1 MKDNNK
7 NLTPKTGNNFVNKNN
22 LEKDEN
28 EKLKAAYALNLCT
41 VSVSQII
48 DYEDLNILEQE
59 YEMIL
64 NNLNLENFPKDKSL
78 LHILKQI
85 LDTVSFFRIYEGD
98 KRMLEKKY
106 QQEMKNAIWSA
117 IPPFTFVAG
126 GNPYALAVSAI
137 AAVGMGYM
145 NYRKEKAKKS
155 FEKEEDEWK
164 LQRSAI
170 EQFHGLRRELF
181 DTAWRLSDK
190 YGFNDEYRLTEKQ
203 ISAYNSILMDEKPLR
218 KYERLNAIKD
228 FFVAYPPFWYYFG
241 NAALNV
247 AKKYGKSIYYY
258 SIDNSED
265 QPNYFDLAE
274 QHFKKYLEY
283 DHSLLRTNYI
293 RSSCCLEYAALL
305 LERNDD
311 ISHDKIKQ
319 LILDAEK
326 YAPDAL
332 DALQICAM
340 YSLRNNDIDVAQ
352 RLLRKLVVE
361 GFNTTTNAQLLSY
374 IYLNTAYK
382 NKKLYNKKTA
392 EYIELIQFTDGS
404 ALIPWTEDVSMLNK
418 KDVNIKLKDFLYKQK
433 VRIQDMLN
441 AVVDKIIE
449 NCAIDYNKILFQPL
463 DDSDFE
469 DNSFYTDS
477 ETSIKQRI
485 KRISA
490 ISKNQIEVFTSHLKH
505 KNIAFVLNSQLNE
518 VFWLLSSFVS
528 KVFKTDIDEICKPY
542 LFYYYFESSENQK
555 TISGLMERVCNDT
568 FDEKDGISLL
578 NNSFTSIM
586 NEYTDEFKKKN
597 VDEISKRESFNE
609 LISIESGLI
618 DFCNAHNY
626 PAPEIICEEVVDKT
640 FEENRRQ
647 FVNVLNY
654 FSGANDFKQNED
666 TESKLRNEI
675 DFFIKSNKLF
685 EDDAIDSQKFEF
697 TTDEVSIRNKR
708 KKFPDKELEDINKLG
723 NIIAYYHDNRDLWNP
738 YIDLYFF
745 REGFLCVEDGSLAK
759 RNSAFFNYRFIEY
772 NSDKHLIYSKRNG
785 VNKDI
790 YSSNKINIRELFDL
804 IIKLRNIL
812 TTSAKKL
819 V

>member
-1 MKDNNK
+1 MKRVQKGVIPQGDE
-7 NLTPKTGNNFVNKNN
+7 KTTTNQNVEQIEQDKR
-22 LEKDEN
+22 
-28 EKLKAAYALNLCT
+28 KAAYALNLCT

-64 NNLNLENFPKDKSL
+64 NNLNLENFPKDKPL

-98 KRMLEKKY
+98 KRMLDKKY
-106 QQEMKNAIWSA
+106 QQKMKNAIWSA

-126 GNPYALAVSAI
+126 GNPYSLAVSAI

-145 NYRKEKAKKS
+145 NYRKEKAKIS
-155 FEKEEDEWK
+155 SEKEEDEWR

-181 DTAWRLSDK
+181 DTAWRLSEK

-247 AKKYGKSIYYY
+247 AKKYGKSIYYN
-258 SIDNSED
+258 SIDNSEN

-311 ISHDKIKQ
+311 TSHDKVKQ

-374 IYLNTAYK
+374 IYLNTAYY

-392 EYIELIQFTDGS
+392 EYIELVQFTDGS
-404 ALIPWTEDVSMLNK
+404 ALIPWAEDVSMLNK
-418 KDVNIKLKDFLYKQK
+418 KGVNIKLKEFLDKQK
-433 VRIQDMLN
+433 VRIQNMLN

-449 NCAIDYNKILFQPL
+449 SCAIDYNKLLFLPL
-463 DDSDFE
+463 DDSNIG

-477 ETSIKQRI
+477 ETSINQRI
-485 KRISA
+485 KRVSA
-490 ISKNQIEVFTSHLKH
+490 IGKNQIEVFSNHLKH
-505 KNIAFVLNSQLNE
+505 NNIAFVLNNQLNE
-518 VFWLLSSFVS
+518 LFWLLSSFVS

-555 TISGLMERVCNDT
+555 TISGLMEKVKNDT
-568 FDEKDGISLL
+568 FDEKDGISLTK
-578 NNSFTSIM
+578 NSFTSIM
-586 NEYTDEFKKKN
+586 NEYTNEFKKNN
-597 VDEISKRESFNE
+597 VDEIFKRESFNE
-609 LISIESGLI
+609 LISIESELI
-618 DFCNAHNY
+618 DFCNTHNY
-626 PAPEIICEEVVDKT
+626 PTPEKLCENDVDKT
-640 FEENRRQ
+640 FKENRRQ

-654 FSGANDFKQNED
+654 FSGANDFKKNED

-675 DFFIKSNKLF
+675 ECFIKSNKLF
-685 EDDAIDSQKFEF
+685 KDNAIDPQKFEF

-708 KKFPDKELEDINKLG
+708 KKFPDNDLESVNQLG
-723 NIIAYYHDNRDLWNP
+723 NILAYYHDNRDLLNP

-745 REGFLCVEDGSLAK
+745 REGFLSVEDGSLAK
-759 RNSAFFNYRFIEY
+759 RTLGFFNYRFIEY
-772 NSDKHLIYSKRNG
+772 DPDKQLIYTKRNG
-785 VNKDI
+785 VKKDI
-790 YSSNKINIRELFDL
+790 YNSNKINIRELFDL
-804 IIKLRNIL
+804 IVKLRNIS
-812 TTSAKKL
+812 TIETKK
-819 V
+819 

>member
-1 MKDNNK
+1 MKRVQKGVIPQGDE
-7 NLTPKTGNNFVNKNN
+7 KTTTNQNVEQIEHDKR
-22 LEKDEN
+22 
-28 EKLKAAYALNLCT
+28 KAAYALNLCT

-64 NNLNLENFPKDKSL
+64 NNLNLENFPKDKPL

-98 KRMLEKKY
+98 KRMLDKKY
-106 QQEMKNAIWSA
+106 QQKMKNAIWSA

-126 GNPYALAVSAI
+126 GNPYALAISAI

-145 NYRKEKAKKS
+145 NYRKEKAKIS
-155 FEKEEDEWK
+155 SEKEEDEWK

-181 DTAWRLSDK
+181 DTAWRLSEK

-247 AKKYGKSIYYY
+247 AKKYGKSIYYN
-258 SIDNSED
+258 SIDNSEN

-311 ISHDKIKQ
+311 TSHDKVKQ

-374 IYLNTAYK
+374 IYLNTAYY

-392 EYIELIQFTDGS
+392 EYIKLVQFTDGS
-404 ALIPWTEDVSMLNK
+404 ALIPWAEDVSMLNK
-418 KDVNIKLKDFLYKQK
+418 KGVNIKLKEFLDKQK
-433 VRIQDMLN
+433 VRIQNMLN

-449 NCAIDYNKILFQPL
+449 SCAIDYNKLLFLPL
-463 DDSDFE
+463 DDSNIG

-477 ETSIKQRI
+477 ETSINQRI

-490 ISKNQIEVFTSHLKH
+490 IGKNQIEVFSSHLKH
-505 KNIAFVLNSQLNE
+505 NNIAFVLNNQLNE
-518 VFWLLSSFVS
+518 LFWLLSSFVS

-555 TISGLMERVCNDT
+555 TISGLMEKVKNDT
-568 FDEKDGISLL
+568 FDEKDGISLTK
-578 NNSFTSIM
+578 NSFTSIM
-586 NEYTDEFKKKN
+586 NEYTNEFKKN
-597 VDEISKRESFNE
+597 NIDEIFKRESFNE
-609 LISIESGLI
+609 LISIESELI
-618 DFCNAHNY
+618 DFCNTHNY
-626 PAPEIICEEVVDKT
+626 PTPEKLCENDVDKT
-640 FEENRRQ
+640 FKENRRQ

-654 FSGANDFKQNED
+654 FSGANDFKKNEE

-675 DFFIKSNKLF
+675 ECFIKSNKLF
-685 EDDAIDSQKFEF
+685 KDNAIDPQKFEF

-708 KKFPDKELEDINKLG
+708 KKFPDNDLESVNQLG
-723 NIIAYYHDNRDLWNP
+723 NILAYYHDNRDLLNP

-745 REGFLCVEDGSLAK
+745 REGFLSVEDGSLAK
-759 RNSAFFNYRFIEY
+759 RTLGFFNYRFIEY
-772 NSDKHLIYSKRNG
+772 DPDKQLIYTKRNG
-785 VNKDI
+785 VKKDI
-790 YSSNKINIRELFDL
+790 YNSNKINIRELFDL
-804 IIKLRNIL
+804 IVKLRNIS
-812 TTSAKKL
+812 TTETKK
-819 V
+819 

>member
-1 MKDNNK
+1 MKRVQKGVIPQGDE
-7 NLTPKTGNNFVNKNN
+7 KTTTNQNVEQIEHDKR
-22 LEKDEN
+22 
-28 EKLKAAYALNLCT
+28 KAAYALNLCT

-64 NNLNLENFPKDKSL
+64 NNLNLENFPKDKPL

-98 KRMLEKKY
+98 KRMLDKKY
-106 QQEMKNAIWSA
+106 QQKMKNAIWSA

-126 GNPYALAVSAI
+126 GNPYALAISAI

-145 NYRKEKAKKS
+145 NYRKEKAKIS
-155 FEKEEDEWK
+155 SEKEEDEWK

-181 DTAWRLSDK
+181 DTAWRLSEK

-247 AKKYGKSIYYY
+247 AKKYGKSIYYN
-258 SIDNSED
+258 SIDNSEN

-311 ISHDKIKQ
+311 TSHDKVKQ

-374 IYLNTAYK
+374 IYLNTAYY

-392 EYIELIQFTDGS
+392 EYIKLVQFTDGS
-404 ALIPWTEDVSMLNK
+404 ALIPWAEDVSMLNK
-418 KDVNIKLKDFLYKQK
+418 KGVNIKLKEFLDKQK
-433 VRIQDMLN
+433 VRIQNMLN

-449 NCAIDYNKILFQPL
+449 SCAIDYNKLLFLPL
-463 DDSDFE
+463 DDSNIG

-477 ETSIKQRI
+477 ETSINQRI

-490 ISKNQIEVFTSHLKH
+490 IGKNQIEVFSSHLKH
-505 KNIAFVLNSQLNE
+505 NNIAFVLNNQLNE
-518 VFWLLSSFVS
+518 LFWLLSSFVS

-555 TISGLMERVCNDT
+555 TISGLMEKVKNDT
-568 FDEKDGISLL
+568 FDEKDGISLTK
-578 NNSFTSIM
+578 NSFTSIM
-586 NEYTDEFKKKN
+586 NEYTNEFKKKN
-597 VDEISKRESFNE
+597 IDEIFKRESFNE
-609 LISIESGLI
+609 LISIESELI
-618 DFCNAHNY
+618 DFCNTHNY
-626 PAPEIICEEVVDKT
+626 PTPEKLCENDVDKT
-640 FEENRRQ
+640 FKENRRQ

-654 FSGANDFKQNED
+654 FSGANDFKKNED

-675 DFFIKSNKLF
+675 ECFIKSNKLF
-685 EDDAIDSQKFEF
+685 KDNVIDPQKFEF

-708 KKFPDKELEDINKLG
+708 KKFPDNDLESVNQLG
-723 NIIAYYHDNRDLWNP
+723 NILAYYHDNRDLLNP

-759 RNSAFFNYRFIEY
+759 RTLGFFNYRFIEY
-772 NSDKHLIYSKRNG
+772 NPDKQLIYSKRNG

-790 YSSNKINIRELFDL
+790 YSSNKINMEELFNL
-804 IIKLRNIL
+804 IEKLRNIS
-812 TTSAKKL
+812 TK
-819 V
+819 

>member
-1 MKDNNK
+1 MKDNSK
-7 NLTPKTGNNFVNKNN
+7 NLIPQTINNSIKKNN
-22 LEKDEN
+22 LESDEN
-28 EKLKAAYALNLCT
+28 EKRKAAYALNLCT

-64 NNLNLENFPKDKSL
+64 NNLNLENFPKDKPL

-98 KRMLEKKY
+98 KRMLDKKY
-106 QQEMKNAIWSA
+106 QQKMKNAIWSA

-126 GNPYALAVSAI
+126 GNPYALAISAI

-145 NYRKEKAKKS
+145 NYRKEKAKIS
-155 FEKEEDEWK
+155 SEKEEDEWK

-181 DTAWRLSDK
+181 DTAWRLSEK

-247 AKKYGKSIYYY
+247 AKKYGKSIYYN
-258 SIDNSED
+258 SIDNSEN

-311 ISHDKIKQ
+311 TSHDKVKQ

-374 IYLNTAYK
+374 IYLNTAYY

-392 EYIELIQFTDGS
+392 EYIKLVQFTDGS
-404 ALIPWTEDVSMLNK
+404 ALIPWAEDVSMLNK
-418 KDVNIKLKDFLYKQK
+418 KGVNIKLKEFLDKQK
-433 VRIQDMLN
+433 VRIQNMLN

-449 NCAIDYNKILFQPL
+449 SCAIDYNKLLFQPL
-463 DDSDFE
+463 DDSNIG

-477 ETSIKQRI
+477 ETSINQRI

-490 ISKNQIEVFTSHLKH
+490 IGKNQIEVFSSHLKH
-505 KNIAFVLNSQLNE
+505 NNIAFVLNNQLNE
-518 VFWLLSSFVS
+518 LFWLLSSFVS

-555 TISGLMERVCNDT
+555 TISGLMEKVKNDT
-568 FDEKDGISLL
+568 FDEKDGISLTK
-578 NNSFTSIM
+578 NSFTSIM
-586 NEYTDEFKKKN
+586 NEYTNEFKKN
-597 VDEISKRESFNE
+597 NIDEIFKRESFNE
-609 LISIESGLI
+609 LISIESELI
-618 DFCNAHNY
+618 DFCNTHNY
-626 PAPEIICEEVVDKT
+626 PTPEKLCENDVDKT
-640 FEENRRQ
+640 FKENRRQ

-654 FSGANDFKQNED
+654 FSGANDFKKNED

-675 DFFIKSNKLF
+675 ECFIKSNKLF
-685 EDDAIDSQKFEF
+685 KDNAIDPQKFEF

-708 KKFPDKELEDINKLG
+708 KKFPDNDLESVNQLG
-723 NIIAYYHDNRDLWNP
+723 NILAYYHDNRDLLNP

-745 REGFLCVEDGSLAK
+745 REGFLSVEDGSLAK
-759 RNSAFFNYRFIEY
+759 RTLGFFNYRFIEY
-772 NSDKHLIYSKRNG
+772 DPDKQLIYTKRNG
-785 VNKDI
+785 VKKDI
-790 YSSNKINIRELFDL
+790 YNSNKINIRELFDL
-804 IIKLRNIL
+804 IVKLRNIS
-812 TTSAKKL
+812 TTETKK
-819 V
+819 